1 MQAISDFVQTCGRS
15 IKMSK
20 IISNYFINE
29 GQGISIVNGHGT
41 SSHRRVFCCFN
52 FFFLCLLHKCEPMLY
67 SNTVRNEFLPNVKS
81 LHHITYLNLIV
92 TNVKSVHHITCL
104 NLIVTNS
111 IIIVRT
117 LDTLTVFI
125 HFFCLLVSS

>member
-1 MQAISDFVQTCGRS
+1 MQAISDFVQACGRS
-15 IKMSK
+15 TKMSR
-20 IISNYFINE
+20 IIGNYFINE
-29 GQGISIVNGHGT
+29 GQGISIVNGLGT

-92 TNVKSVHHITCL
+92 TNVKSVHHITYL

-111 IIIVRT
+111 IIIVRS